1 MISIKLQ
8 SNFIETTVRHGSS
21 PGNLLHI
28 FRKPFLKNTSG
39 WLLLDYVM
47 IHFICQIQP
56 IVYYICNF
64 NSIEEE
70 PFYEQFYVMLQNS
83 VLKKIDTTFEKLTIT
98 AETQDED
105 EDNSFFL
112 IFKSIILFSI
122 DTLRN
127 IKKKTT

>member
-1 MISIKLQ
+1 MNSFTSVAKF
-8 SNFIETTVRHGSS
+8 SN
-21 PGNLLHI
+21 
-28 FRKPFLKNTSG
+28 
-39 WLLLDYVM
+39 
-47 IHFICQIQP
+47 
-56 IVYYICNF
+56 
-64 NSIEEE
+64 
-70 PFYEQFYVMLQNS
+70 
-83 VLKKIDTTFEKLTIT
+83 KKINATFEKLTIT